1 MKILVIAP
9 TPFFSD
15 RGTHIRILEEAYA
28 LEGRGHQVTI
38 ATYHIGKDL
47 PEDLHSRIDVRRIR
61 RLLFWYKKLEAGPDW
76 QKIIL
81 DLLLLKKALFLA
93 RTQKPDVI
101 HAHLHEGVLIG
112 FVVQKL
118 LFWRKM
124 LLVADFHGSLTKEMK
139 SHGYLSIPPLPAI
152 FRFVEKF
159 INNLGDVAVASSWDN
174 AEEINKVRTK
184 NTVTVLPDGTRLRM
198 FEHLP
203 SKEVLREQYGVPQ
216 DAVVVTY
223 TGALIP
229 NKGIKYFLE
238 AVPLVAVKY
247 PQAHFV
253 IAGFPL
259 DQITDFLENPVFEER
274 ATIISPLSYYDLPKI
289 LAMSDV
295 GVDPKDPSVQQASGK
310 TLQYMGAGLPVVVFD
325 TENNREYLGDA
336 GMYAKEY
343 TKESLASAIGMLV
356 ESPWMRQ
363 KRGTEARQRA
373 EQFSWEHT
381 AAVAEEL
388 YTEHQHS
395 I

>member
-47 PEDLHSRIDVRRIR
+47 PEDLHSHIDVRRIR

-184 NTVTVLPDGTRLRM
+184 NAATVLPDGTRLRM

-238 AVPLVAVKY
+238 AVPLVAAKY

-343 TKESLASAIGMLV
+343 TKESFASAIGMLV

-388 YTEHQHS
+388 YAKHQHS

>member
-1 MKILVIAP
+1 M
-9 TPFFSD
+9 
-15 RGTHIRILEEAYA
+15 RQRYC
-28 LEGRGHQVTI
+28 Q
-38 ATYHIGKDL
+38 
-47 PEDLHSRIDVRRIR
+47 
-61 RLLFWYKKLEAGPDW
+61 
-76 QKIIL
+76 
-81 DLLLLKKALFLA
+81 
-93 RTQKPDVI
+93 
-101 HAHLHEGVLIG
+101 
-112 FVVQKL
+112 
-118 LFWRKM
+118 
-124 LLVADFHGSLTKEMK
+124 SLTKEMK

-184 NTVTVLPDGTRLRM
+184 NAATVLPDGTRLRM

-238 AVPLVAVKY
+238 AVPLVAAKY

-388 YTEHQHS
+388 YAKHQHS

>member
-47 PEDLHSRIDVRRIR
+47 PQDLHSRIDVRRIR

-118 LFWRKM
+118 LFWRKI

-152 FRFVEKF
+152 FRLAEKL
-159 INNLGDVAVASSWDN
+159 INNLGDIAVASSWDN

-184 NTVTVLPDGTRLRM
+184 NAVTVLPDGTRLRM

-203 SKEVLREQYGVPQ
+203 AKEVLREQYGVPQ

-238 AVPLVAVKY
+238 AVPLVAAKY
-247 PQAHFV
+247 PQVYFV

-259 DQITDFLENPVFEER
+259 DQITDFLKDPVFQER
-274 ATIISPLSYYDLPKI
+274 VTIISPLSYYDLPKI

-343 TKESLASAIGMLV
+343 TKESLAGAMGMLV
-356 ESPWMRQ
+356 ESPWMCQ
-363 KRGTEARQRA
+363 KRGAKARQRA
-373 EQFSWEHT
+373 ERFSWEHT

-388 YTEHQHS
+388 YVEHQHS
-395 I
+395 T